1 MFEIGERR
9 NTPNDPAPSRWS
21 YKLLRLM
28 LSPFLR
34 RLVFYGLPVFLL
46 IVVAAINLSDENR
59 QDQLRAAYDD
69 IYLSVTE
76 RPEFVVSL
84 MSITGASDEVMQDIR
99 EVVAVDFP
107 VSSFSLDLDNMQ
119 SVISGLDPVQHAE
132 LRVRS
137 GGVLEV
143 LVTERVPEYLWRRN
157 TGLEVLDITGAYVKS
172 IGSRLDYPR
181 LPLIAG
187 EGANLQITQVKK
199 LLKAAEP
206 LENRLRGLVFVGER
220 RWDVVL
226 DKGQTLMLP
235 EEGAASTLE
244 RIIAMDDA
252 EELLARNIK
261 AIDFR
266 IKTRPTLHLREG
278 AMEDLKEIKLMQLRP
293 SE

>member
-1 MFEIGERR
+1 MFEIG
-9 NTPNDPAPSRWS
+9 TPKSAPSDPAPSRWS
-21 YKLLRLM
+21 YKLLRIM

-34 RLVFYGLPVFLL
+34 GLVVYGLPVFLL
-46 IVVAAINLSDENR
+46 IVVAAINLADENR
-59 QDQLRAAYDD
+59 RDKLRAVYDD
-69 IYLSVTE
+69 IYLSVIE
-76 RPEFVVSL
+76 RPEFMVTL

-99 EVVAVDFP
+99 EVLALDFP
-107 VSSFSLDLDNMQ
+107 VSYFSLDLENMQ
-119 SVISGLDPVQHAE
+119 SVIAGLDPVQNAE

-143 LVTERVPEYLWRRN
+143 IVTERMPEYLWRRV
-157 TGLEVLDITGAYVKS
+157 TGLEVLDATGAYVKS
-172 IGSRLDYPR
+172 VGSRLDYPR

-187 EGANLQITQVKK
+187 EGADLQITQVEK

-235 EEGAASTLE
+235 EKGAATTLE

-261 AIDFR
+261 TVDFR
-266 IKTRPTLHLREG
+266 IKNRPTLHLREG
-278 AMEDLKEIKLMQLRP
+278 AIEELKKIKLMRLRP

>member
-1 MFEIGERR
+1 MFEIGASKSA
-9 NTPNDPAPSRWS
+9 PNDPAPSRWS
-21 YKLLRLM
+21 YKLLRIM

-34 RLVFYGLPVFLL
+34 RLIFYGLPVFLL
-46 IVVAAINLSDENR
+46 VVVAAINLADENR
-59 QDQLRAAYDD
+59 RDKLRAAYDD
-69 IYLSVTE
+69 IYRSVIE
-76 RPEFVVSL
+76 RPEFMVKL
-84 MSITGASDEVMQDIR
+84 MAITGASDEVMQDIR
-99 EVVAVDFP
+99 EVLAVDFP
-107 VSSFSLDLDNMQ
+107 VSYFALDLDNMQ
-119 SVISGLDPVQHAE
+119 RLVAGLDSVQHAE

-143 LVTERVPEYLWRRN
+143 VVTERMPEYLWRRD
-157 TGLEVLDITGAYVKS
+157 TGLEVLDATGAYIKS

-187 EGANLQITQVKK
+187 EGADLQIMQVEE

-235 EEGAASTLE
+235 EEGAAITLE
-244 RIIAMDDA
+244 RIIALDDA
-252 EELLARNIK
+252 EELLARNIETV
-261 AIDFR
+261 DFR
-266 IKTRPTLHLREG
+266 IMNRPTLHLRKG
-278 AMEDLKEIKLMQLRP
+278 AMEELKEIKLMRLRP

>member
-9 NTPNDPAPSRWS
+9 NILSDPAPSRWS

-34 RLVFYGLPVFLL
+34 RLVFYGLPVFFL
-46 IVVAAINLSDENR
+46 IAVVAINLTDSER
-59 QDQLRAAYDD
+59 RDQLRAAYDD
-69 IYLSVTE
+69 IYVYIIV
-76 RPEFVVSL
+76 RPEFMLTL

-107 VSSFSLDLDNMQ
+107 VSSFSVDLDRMQ
-119 SVISGLDPVQHAE
+119 SVISGLDTVRHAE
-132 LRVRS
+132 LRIRS

-143 LVTERVPEYLWRRN
+143 LVDERVPAFLWRRD
-157 TGLEVLDITGAYVKS
+157 TGLEVLDITGVYIKS

-187 EGANLQITQVKK
+187 QGADLKITQAQK

-206 LENRLRGLVFVGER
+206 LENRLRGLVLVGER

-235 EEGAASTLE
+235 EEGAARTLE
-244 RIIAMDDA
+244 SIIAMDDA
-252 EELLARNIK
+252 EELLARNIQ
-261 AIDFR
+261 AVDFR
-266 IKTRPTLHLREG
+266 IINRPTLHLREG
-278 AMEDLKEIKLMQLRP
+278 AMEKLKEIKLMQMRP

>member
-1 MFEIGERR
+1 MFEIGDRR
-9 NTPNDPAPSRWS
+9 NTQNDPAPSRWS
-21 YKLLRLM
+21 YKLFRLM

-46 IVVAAINLSDENR
+46 IIVAAINLTDESR
-59 QDQLRAAYDD
+59 RDQLRAAYDD
-69 IYLSVTE
+69 IYLFVIE
-76 RPEFVVSL
+76 RPEFMVTL

-107 VSSFSLDLDNMQ
+107 VSSFSLDLDHMQ
-119 SVISGLDPVQHAE
+119 SVISGLDPVKHAE

-143 LVTERVPEYLWRRN
+143 LVTERVPEYLWRRDK
-157 TGLEVLDITGAYVKS
+157 GLEVLDVTGAYVKS

-187 EGANLQITQVKK
+187 EGADLQITQVQK

-220 RWDVVL
+220 RWDLVL

-252 EELLARNIK
+252 EELLARNVK
-261 AIDFR
+261 VVDFR
-266 IKTRPTLHLREG
+266 IKNRPTLHLREG
-278 AMEDLKEIKLMQLRP
+278 AMEELKEIKLMQLRL

>member
-1 MFEIGERR
+1 MLEIGPPRSA
-9 NTPNDPAPSRWS
+9 PSDPAPSRWS
-21 YKLLRLM
+21 YKLLRIM

-46 IVVAAINLSDENR
+46 VVVAAINLADENR
-59 QDQLRAAYDD
+59 RDKLRAAYHD
-69 IYLSVTE
+69 IYRSVIE
-76 RPEFVVSL
+76 RPEFMLTL
-84 MSITGASDEVMQDIR
+84 MAIIGASDEVMQDIR
-99 EVVAVDFP
+99 EVLAVDFP
-107 VSSFSLDLDNMQ
+107 VSYFALDLDNMQ
-119 SVISGLDPVQHAE
+119 RLVAGLDSVQHAE

-143 LVTERVPEYLWRRN
+143 VVTERMPEYLWRRD
-157 TGLEVLDITGAYVKS
+157 TGLEVLDATGAYIKS
-172 IGSRLDYPR
+172 IGSRMDYPR

-187 EGANLQITQVKK
+187 EGADLQIMQVEE

-235 EEGAASTLE
+235 EEGAAITLE
-244 RIIAMDDA
+244 RIIALDDA
-252 EELLARNIK
+252 DELLARNIETV
-261 AIDFR
+261 DFR
-266 IKTRPTLHLREG
+266 IMNRPTLHLRKG
-278 AMEDLKEIKLMQLRP
+278 AMEELKEIKLMRLRP